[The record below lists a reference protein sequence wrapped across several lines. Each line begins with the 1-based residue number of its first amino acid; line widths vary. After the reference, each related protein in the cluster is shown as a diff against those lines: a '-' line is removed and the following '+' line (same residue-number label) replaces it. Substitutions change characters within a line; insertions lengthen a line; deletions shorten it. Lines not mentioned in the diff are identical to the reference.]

1 MKLEARFAIP
11 DPQTFEKLRTSH
23 ALDQCSLGPAELE
36 EIEDIY
42 LDTEDRRIARAGFAC
57 HIRWS
62 SDHCVVS
69 LKKRERPQAPLH
81 RYEVLSTEL
90 PSPLPLPEWPP
101 SPLRAELTALVG
113 SAALNEVLA
122 LGRTR
127 ERREVV
133 CQTRRIA
140 ELCLDRTRQALNGAT
155 EDFLDLAIR
164 LRDEG
169 TEDDLRMLVDQ
180 VEQAFDVLPQPI
192 SRYQR
197 GIAVAGTSPIS
208 PPIVTHEEYHQL
220 REITT
225 ARRRYASRA
234 RALIALHHGATQEEA
249 GTYAGLTG
257 RRVRHWLAEF
267 RENRMGIFPASMR
280 EGHIES
286 QHSSGSPSPPDA
298 DKGPSE
304 PAASPVVQGDP
315 DAVPGVAAEDT
326 MAEAARKIFL
336 RQFLEM
342 QRRESQ
348 TRIGTDPEELH
359 KMRVATRRMRAA
371 VPVFKRYLRRKCLKP
386 FVGDIRATAK
396 ILGQVRDLDVAREK
410 TAAYLDS
417 DAGTGAD
424 LTPLLRSWDG
434 AHRTA
439 RDALEA
445 YLESEA
451 YFAFKRDFGAFL
463 SGPLPPRE
471 AAPDRGEAVPEQVRY
486 VAPFVIHRHIGELR
500 AYDAW
505 VADGPASLEIYHQL
519 RIVGKR
525 LRYTLEFFGDC
536 LGPEVGTAIDMLK
549 RLQDHVGDLQDAV
562 VASNRLRNFWIWGTW
577 DPPSEKEYL
586 PVRPQTII
594 APDVARY
601 HAEKQGEIQRLTES
615 FQDVWQPFSTTEFSR
630 LIAAAVSIL

>member
-1 MKLEARFAIP
+1 
-11 DPQTFEKLRTSH
+11 
-23 ALDQCSLGPAELE
+23 LGPVELE

-62 SDHCVVS
+62 TDHCVVA

-81 RYEVLSTEL
+81 RYEVLSTQL

-101 SPLRAELTALVG
+101 SSLRTELVALVG
-113 SAALNEVLA
+113 SAALNEVLR

-127 ERREVV
+127 ERRDVV
-133 CQTRRIA
+133 YQARSIA
-140 ELCLDRTRQALNGAT
+140 ELCLDRTEQALNGAT
-155 EDFLDLAIR
+155 EEFLDLAIK
-164 LRDEG
+164 LRNEA
-169 TEDDLRMLVDQ
+169 TEDDLRALVDQ
-180 VEQAFDVLPQPI
+180 IEQAFDVSPQPI

-197 GIAVAGTSPIS
+197 GIAVAGSSPLS

-220 REITT
+220 REIAA

-234 RALIALHHGATQEEA
+234 RALIAVHHGATQEEA

-267 RENRMGIFPASMR
+267 REKRMAIFPASMR
-280 EGHIES
+280 EGHVEP
-286 QHSSGSPSPPDA
+286 QRPRKRQPPTDA
-298 DKGPSE
+298 DKRPGKAPSGRV
-304 PAASPVVQGDP
+304 ASPVIQGDP
-315 DAVPGVAAEDT
+315 DAVPSVAADDT

-348 TRIGTDPEELH
+348 TRVGTDPEELH

-371 VPVFKRYLRRKCLKP
+371 VPVFKRFLKRKCLKP
-386 FVGDIRATAK
+386 FAGDIRATAR

-410 TAAYLDS
+410 TAAYLGS
-417 DAGTGAD
+417 EAGKGAD
-424 LTPLLRSWDG
+424 LTPLLTSWDG
-434 AHRTA
+434 AYRTA
-439 RDALEA
+439 RGALDA
-445 YLESEA
+445 YLDGAA
-451 YFAFKRDFGAFL
+451 YLAFKRDFGAFL

-471 AAPDRGEAVPEQVRY
+471 MEQDTAEAVPEQVRH
-486 VAPFVIHRHIGELR
+486 VAPFVIHQHIGELR
-500 AYDAW
+500 AYDRW
-505 VADGPASLEIYHQL
+505 VSDGQASLEIYHQL
-519 RIVGKR
+519 RIAGKR
-525 LRYTLEFFGDC
+525 LRYTLEFFRDC
-536 LGPEVGTAIDMLK
+536 LGPEVGTAIGMLK

-577 DPPSEKEYL
+577 DPPGDEECL
-586 PVRPQTII
+586 PVRPKTII

-601 HAEKQGEIQRLTES
+601 HAEKQGEIQQLVET
-615 FQDVWQPFSTTEFSR
+615 FDDVWQPFRSAEFSR